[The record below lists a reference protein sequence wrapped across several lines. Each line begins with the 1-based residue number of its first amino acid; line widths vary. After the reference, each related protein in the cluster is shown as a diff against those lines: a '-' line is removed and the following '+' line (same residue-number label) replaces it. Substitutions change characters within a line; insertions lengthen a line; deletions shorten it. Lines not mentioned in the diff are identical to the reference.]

1 MAVLHI
7 TNGDEAVKTLQ
18 GATIE
23 GTFLPWRDVLHE
35 GPVPAGLALEAISR
49 VRATFIAEQGWG
61 VFSEVLAQFRERD
74 TTLAGWRRFSDITLW
89 FEYDLYDQLQFI
101 QILAWFAEQH
111 QTTLPVFLVQTNECI
126 TRYTTDQLQELFA
139 LRQEIQPG
147 HLSIALEAWQAFRNA
162 TPTVLEDYL
171 NRKQYEIDTFFP
183 HLRKSLQR
191 HLEQFPSVQNG
202 LARSEHRILA
212 CIADG
217 IHSVQEI
224 LRQINNETTD
234 VLMLTDLALN
244 SCLKALAAGPT
255 PAVVFDGTTVRL
267 TVTGEALLDN
277 TADNIAIRGIDR
289 WLGGVHLCAS
299 MPLWRWDTQKNYLVQ
314 DPVFPQPESV
324 G

>member
-18 GATIE
+18 SATIE

-35 GPVPAGLALEAISR
+35 GPVPAGLALEALSR
-49 VRATFIAEQGWG
+49 VRARFIAEQGWG
-61 VFSEVLAQFRERD
+61 IFSEVLAQFRERD
-74 TTLAGWRRFSDITLW
+74 ATLTGWRRFSDITLW
-89 FEYDLYDQLQFI
+89 FEYDLYDQLQLI

-111 QTTLPVFLVQTNECI
+111 QTILPVFLIQTSECI

-139 LRQEIQPG
+139 LRQEIQSG
-147 HLSIALEAWQAFRNA
+147 HLSIALEAWQAFCNA

-171 NRKQYEIDTFFP
+171 HRKQYEIDTFFP

-217 IHSVQEI
+217 IHSPQEI
-224 LRQINNETTD
+224 LRLLNEETAD
-234 VLMLTDLALN
+234 VLMLTDLAL
-244 SCLKALAAGPT
+244 SSYLKALATGQT
-255 PAVVFDGTTVRL
+255 PVVMFDGATVHL
-267 TVTGEALLDN
+267 TVTGQALLDN
-277 TADNIAIRGIDR
+277 TADNIALRGIDR
-289 WLGGVHLCAS
+289 WLGGVYLSAS
-299 MPLWRWDTQKNYLVQ
+299 MPLWRWDIQKNYLVQ
-314 DPVFPQPESV
+314 DTAFPQPELAV
-324 G
+324 